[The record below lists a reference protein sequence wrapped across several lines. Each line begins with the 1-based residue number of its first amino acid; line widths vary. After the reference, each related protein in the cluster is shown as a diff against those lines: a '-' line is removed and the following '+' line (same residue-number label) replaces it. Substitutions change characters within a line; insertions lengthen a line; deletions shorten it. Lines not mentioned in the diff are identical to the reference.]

1 MVIPVKENAMK
12 NYTNALKELEKIVD
26 ELEKGDVSVD
36 ILVAKVKRA
45 SELIR
50 LCKTVLRET
59 GEEVEN
65 VLGEM
70 STED

>member
-1 MVIPVKENAMK
+1 MK